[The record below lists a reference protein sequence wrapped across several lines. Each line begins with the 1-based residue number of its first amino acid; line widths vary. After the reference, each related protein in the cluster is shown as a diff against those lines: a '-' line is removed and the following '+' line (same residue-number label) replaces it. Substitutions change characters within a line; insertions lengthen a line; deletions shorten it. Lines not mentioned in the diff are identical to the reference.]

1 MRNTKTAWFVIL
13 LALAFAFPALAA
25 HGPLEEVRS
34 SVDAIVEMLK
44 DDAISPEEKKDR
56 VGAMVRERFDF
67 QIMAQGILATNW
79 KRASKEQRQRFI
91 DLFTELIETTYR
103 DRIDAYNN
111 ERVDYVSEKIHGRK
125 AEVQTLVIT
134 KEVEIPVDYKLVQR
148 GGGWLA
154 YDIVI
159 EGVSLVR
166 NYRDSYKDIVRKEGI
181 DGLLSRLEK
190 KIEEARNAP
199 PAEKAQ

>member
-1 MRNTKTAWFVIL
+1 MKMNTSVWFAFFLMLAVAAS
-13 LALAFAFPALAA
+13 ALASA
-25 HGPLEEVRS
+25 GPLDDVRS
-34 SVDAIVEMLK
+34 SVDAIMNVLK
-44 DDAISPEEKKDR
+44 DKSITSEEKKDR
-56 VGAMVRERFDF
+56 VGSMVRERFDF
-67 QIMAQGILATNW
+67 QVMAQGILATNW

-111 ERVDYVSEKIHGRK
+111 ERVDYLGEQVRGKK
-125 AEVQTLVIT
+125 AAVQTVVIAT
-134 KEVEIPVDYKLVQR
+134 DVEIPVDYKLVKR
-148 GGGWLA
+148 GDGWLA

-181 DGLLSRLEK
+181 DGLLSRLEE
-190 KIEEARNAP
+190 KIEEARNAK
-199 PAEKAQ
+199 PAEKNQ

>member
-1 MRNTKTAWFVIL
+1 MNRNISTGLTLFLV
-13 LALAFAFPALAA
+13 LALAAPAAA
-25 HGPLEEVRS
+25 TTPLEEVRS
-34 SVDAIVEMLK
+34 SVDAIVKVLK
-44 DDAISPEEKKDR
+44 DDSLLPEERKSR
-56 VGAMVRERFDF
+56 VGSMVRERFDF
-67 QIMAQGILATNW
+67 NIMAQGILATNW

-111 ERVDYVSEKIHGRK
+111 ERVDYLHEEVRGKK
-125 AEVQTLVIT
+125 AAVKTKVIT
-134 KEVEIPVDYKLVQR
+134 SEVEIPVDYKLVKR
-148 GGGWLA
+148 GDKWLA

-166 NYRDSYKDIVRKEGI
+166 NYRDSYKDIVRREGM

-190 KIEEARNAP
+190 KIAAARSGGG
-199 PAEKAQ
+199 AEKQQ